1 MSPAE
6 ELTPLYVRLD
16 KEDADR
22 LERAAFES
30 RTSKRAL
37 VTGALRQH
45 LGASGSPAGSEV
57 PAGAGSPAA
66 PGSPSAPGA
75 PATPSAPGAPTASR
89 VDVNWPAQSFDVGR
103 HEFRPLGAALPE
115 VLTLEQAADFLQV
128 SPSAL
133 SELADAGE
141 LPGRQI
147 AGEWRF
153 AREGL
158 VAWLGAG

>member
-1 MSPAE
+1 MTE
-6 ELTPLYVRLD
+6 TELTPLYVRLD
-16 KEDADR
+16 KDDAER

-45 LGASGSPAGSEV
+45 LGSE
-57 PAGAGSPAA
+57 
-66 PGSPSAPGA
+66 GA
-75 PATPSAPGAPTASR
+75 P
-89 VDVNWPAQSFDVGR
+89 VDITWPQGSLEVGR
-103 HEFRPLGAALPE
+103 HEFRPLGSALPD
-115 VLTLEQAADFLQV
+115 VLTLEQAAEFLQV
-128 SPSAL
+128 SPTAL

-141 LPGRQI
+141 LPGRRI

-153 AREGL
+153 AREAL